1 MPKLTSDEQTELL
14 NCPGVLMRIA
24 VVNADGAPSVTP
36 IWFLHHDSDI
46 LFTPRLKSAWYRRIQ
61 ADPRVA
67 LCIDED
73 RLPYRKVL
81 VEGVSELVHS
91 PGEDDQWRDQYLAMA
106 TKYVGER
113 GAERYVENTVNEPRA
128 LLKVSLA
135 AARVS
140 SWRMPVEGEPAMG
153 IWANRYYQPETQ
165 F

>member
-1 MPKLTSDEQTELL
+1 MPKLTRDEQTELL
-14 NCPGVLMRIA
+14 DCPGVLMRIA

-36 IWFLHHDSDI
+36 IWFLHQDNAI

-81 VEGVSELVHS
+81 VDGVSELVHP

-106 TKYVGER
+106 AKYVGDL
-113 GAERYVENTVNEPRA
+113 GAARYVENTINEPRA
-128 LLKVSLA
+128 LLKVALT

-140 SWRMPVEGEPAMG
+140 SWRMPVEGESAMG

>member
-14 NCPGVLMRIA
+14 DCPGVLMRIA

-36 IWFLHHDSDI
+36 IWFLHQDNAI

-81 VEGVSELVHS
+81 VEGVSELVHP
-91 PGEDDQWRDQYLAMA
+91 PGEDDQWRAQYLAMA
-106 TKYVGER
+106 AKYVGDQ
-113 GAERYVENTVNEPRA
+113 GAARYVENTINEPRA
-128 LLKVSLA
+128 
-135 AARVS
+135 
-140 SWRMPVEGEPAMG
+140 P
-153 IWANRYYQPETQ
+153 
-165 F
+165 